1 MPDQRAYNIDYQRIT
16 VERKMTIV
24 KLQNAKTEEIKRQ
37 DGLTGCRILYVEDN
51 EVNQYLAQQ
60 ILKPWNVH
68 IEFAENGK
76 EAISRLKEKDFDIV
90 LMDIQM
96 PIMNGIEATKAI
108 RNDKDLKS
116 DIPIIG
122 FTADIMMGTK
132 IAAAKAGM
140 NEIVMKPFNR
150 DELYG
155 IVTALLEKQLSGQ

>member
-1 MPDQRAYNIDYQRIT
+1 
-16 VERKMTIV
+16 MTIV
-24 KLQNAKTEEIKRQ
+24 KLNNSKTGEIKRP
-37 DGLTGCRILYVEDN
+37 DALTGCHILYVEDN

-76 EAISRLKEKDFDIV
+76 EAISRLKEKNFDIV

-96 PIMNGIEATKAI
+96 PIMDGIEATKVI
-108 RNDKDLKS
+108 RNDEALKS

-132 IAAAKAGM
+132 IAAMKAGM
-140 NEIVMKPFNR
+140 NEIVMKPFDR
-150 DELYG
+150 DELYA
-155 IVTALLEKQLSGQ
+155 IITALLEKQVIGQ

>member
-1 MPDQRAYNIDYQRIT
+1 MT
-16 VERKMTIV
+16 V
-24 KLQNAKTEEIKRQ
+24 LKTENIKTSEVKYMN
-37 DGLTGCRILYVEDN
+37 GLNGCRILYVEDN

-96 PIMNGIEATKAI
+96 PIMGGIEATKVI
-108 RNDKDLKS
+108 RNDNALKS

-122 FTADIMMGTK
+122 FTADIMTGTR
-132 IAAAKAGM
+132 IAAMKAGM
-140 NEIVMKPFNR
+140 NEIVMKPFDR
-150 DELYG
+150 DKLYK
-155 IVTALLEKQLSGQ
+155 IITALLEKQVNGQ

>member
-1 MPDQRAYNIDYQRIT
+1 MSVI
-16 VERKMTIV
+16 
-24 KLQNAKTEEIKRQ
+24 KTGNPGSIEIK
-37 DGLTGCRILYVEDN
+37 DPKGLQGCHMLYVEDN

-60 ILKPWNVH
+60 LLKPWKVQ

-76 EAISRLKEKDFDIV
+76 TAVSRLKEKDFDIV

-96 PIMNGIEATKAI
+96 PIMDGIEATKAI

-132 IAAAKAGM
+132 IAAMKAGM
-140 NEIVMKPFNR
+140 NEIVLKPFDRN
-150 DELYG
+150 ELYD
-155 IVTALLEKQLSGQ
+155 IITALLEKQVTGQ